1 MEGKAGYPATQD
13 GGARPNRNRNL
24 LVAASRY
31 GAAEPIA
38 WIVARSKGPGYRV

>member
-1 MEGKAGYPATQD
+1 MGGKVDSAATQG

-24 LVAASRY
+24 LAAAADY

-38 WIVARSKGPGYRV
+38 WIVARSRGPG